1 MKGLGD
7 LESPREAVTLLRLEG
22 ITASAVHRAAALGRL
37 LAPFGAA
44 EIVEDAASQ
53 AIWSS
58 VRDVQPF
65 AANGALGAWP
75 VWRIVCPPA
84 SGGARGERLA
94 RGTAG
99 DRVLALGGGLAAHAP
114 PPTP

>member
-65 AANGALGAWP
+65 AANGPLGASP
-75 VWRIVCPPA
+75 VWRIVFSPPSA
-84 SGGARGERLA
+84 GPPPHPLA
-94 RGTAG
+94 PHPPR
-99 DRVLALGGGLAAHAP
+99 
-114 PPTP
+114 PPTPPN